1 MKYIEQSKFS
11 QTIVSFRY
19 ILPFEKETIT
29 GYNLLC
35 YMLKTKT
42 EDSENKQIIWYKRTK
57 R

>member
-29 GYNLLC
+29 GEQFMEILLR
-35 YMLKTKT
+35 
-42 EDSENKQIIWYKRTK
+42 Q
-57 R
+57 